1 MAYQAKRSHK
11 VTEDLELINERGE
24 VEKVIHV
31 SLDAD
36 EMVRTINDKYI
47 ALLDAQ
53 KEAQQ
58 IRAGKD
64 DPETISAAYEKLGN
78 IVVDMFQAVFGV
90 ENTSDILDFYGDRTT
105 EMCREVLPFVTQVIL
120 PRLRQISQENRKTV
134 MQSYNRKQRRIMH
147 RRK

>member
-1 MAYQAKRSHK
+1 MAYQAKRSNR

-47 ALLDAQ
+47 ALLNAQ
-53 KEAQQ
+53 KETQQ
-58 IRAGKD
+58 IRAGREN
-64 DPETISAAYEKLGN
+64 PETITVAYEKLGN
-78 IVVDMFQAVFGV
+78 IVVDMIRAVFGV
-90 ENTSDILDFYGDRTT
+90 ENTNDILDFYGDRTT

-120 PRLRQISQENRKTV
+120 PRLRQISQESRKTV
-134 MQSYNRKQRRIMH
+134 MQSYNRQQRRFLN

>member
-11 VTEDLELINERGE
+11 VTEDLELINECGE

-36 EMVRTINDKYI
+36 EMVRTISDKYV
-47 ALLDAQ
+47 ALLNAQ

-58 IRAGKD
+58 IRAGKEN
-64 DPETISAAYEKLGN
+64 PETITAAREKLEN

-90 ENTSDILDFYGDRTT
+90 ENTNGILDFYGDRTT

-120 PRLRQISQENRKTV
+120 PRLRQISQENRKQV
-134 MQSYNRKQRRIMH
+134 MQSYNRQRRFLN